1 MIWVGLWCT
10 GQIFFRVL
18 TGFNLNIWE
27 TRGIGKLNGMAK
39 HPKLVSDES
48 VLCSVVSGS
57 LWPHGLS
64 ARLLCPWGF
73 SRQEYWS
80 GLLCPPPG
88 DLPTPGSNPGLLHCS
103 RILYHL
109 SHQGSPRGTRQSG
122 FRDLALDHWIGG
134 TAPTRVQDSCCPRQV
149 PSSVWWRWLSQII
162 EGLRVTLK
170 NLDLIR

>member
-80 GLLCPPPG
+80 GLPCPPAGHPF
-88 DLPTPGSNPGLLHCS
+88 PTQGSNPGLPHHR

-109 SHQGSPRGTRQSG
+109 SHQGSPSILYSHV
-122 FRDLALDHWIGG
+122 FL
-134 TAPTRVQDSCCPRQV
+134 
-149 PSSVWWRWLSQII
+149 
-162 EGLRVTLK
+162 
-170 NLDLIR
+170 LIRNILFYFLPEPFAANLWFHLTASKSTSSK